1 MEYEYFP
8 SHVPY
13 STYERDTE
21 DLQHEVDKVIKEN
34 QNYQQK
40 IDELEEELKDSKKII
55 EDLKGEVKLWK
66 QRSLEKC

>member
-8 SHVPY
+8 SHVSY
-13 STYERDTE
+13 STYERDIE
-21 DLQHEVDKVIKEN
+21 DKQHEIDKVIEEN
-34 QNYQQK
+34 YRLQDK

-66 QRSLEKC
+66 QKNLEKC